1 MAGAPNGFH
10 TITPRL
16 VLKEAAAAIELYK
29 RVFGA
34 VEIARIL
41 VPGSDKVFHAVISI
55 GDSKIFLVDQ
65 AATDRPPAPAGS
77 IGGLFYLYVD
87 DVDAQHKKAKAAGMN
102 EIAAPADMSWGD
114 RMSVVSDRYGQEW
127 SLATRIA
134 R

>member
-1 MAGAPNGFH
+1 MAGAPDGYH

-16 VLKEAAAAIELYK
+16 VLKDAAAAIELYK

-34 VEIARIL
+34 VELARIV
-41 VPGSDKVFHAVISI
+41 VPGSDKIFHAVIGM

-65 AATDRPPAPAGS
+65 AATDRPPAPVGS
-77 IGGLFYLYVD
+77 VGGLFYLYVD
-87 DVDAQHKKAKAAGMN
+87 DVDAQHKKATAAGMK
-102 EIAAPADMSWGD
+102 EIASPADMPWGD

-127 SLATRIA
+127 SLAARIS

>member
-1 MAGAPNGFH
+1 MAGAKDGFH

-16 VLKEAAAAIELYK
+16 VLKDASAAIELYK

-34 VEIARIL
+34 VEFARIL
-41 VPGSDKVFHAVISI
+41 VPGSDKVFHAVIGI

-77 IGGLFYLYVD
+77 AGGLFYLYVD
-87 DVDAQHKKAKAAGMN
+87 NVDAQHKKATVAGMK
-102 EIAAPADMSWGD
+102 EIAPPADMPWGD
-114 RMSVVSDRYGQEW
+114 RMSVVSDKYGQEW
-127 SLATRIA
+127 SLAAPIA